1 MGSSSRG
8 SYVTAHDLTVL
19 REEARRRIEDS
30 RADAEINSLLQ
41 DKLAAFNDR
50 DAETINSYLEAIE
63 SALSSEIE
71 GFDRLLFGG
80 SVAKHTYVDGLSD
93 VDALVILKHGAEGS
107 SEAAKE
113 LLRDTISARVP
124 RTEIDDIRIGQL
136 AVTLRYR
143 DGTEIQ
149 LLPAVESAEGVRIPS
164 RDGGWKA
171 IRPREF
177 SRMLTEANQRQGG
190 GVVPAIKLAKAAITN
205 RMEDRALSGYHIE
218 ALAVSAF
225 SDYTGPRTPRAM
237 LRHLLRHASEK
248 VLSPLPDP
256 TGQSSFV
263 DASLG
268 TASSMAR
275 RSAARELRR
284 IADTV
289 ESSRSMSEWSAL
301 FE

>member
-8 SYVTAHDLTVL
+8 SYVSAHDLAVL
-19 REEARRRIEDS
+19 RDEARRRIDES
-30 RADAEINSLLQ
+30 RADAEINNLLQ

-50 DAETINSYLEAIE
+50 DAEAINSYLEAIE
-63 SALSSEIE
+63 SALSNDIE

-93 VDALVILKHGAEGS
+93 VDALVILKDASLGS
-107 SEAAKE
+107 SEEAKE
-113 LLRDTISARVP
+113 RLRGAIAARVP
-124 RTEIDDIRIGQL
+124 RGEIDEIRTGRL
-136 AVTLRYR
+136 AVTVRYR
-143 DGTEIQ
+143 DGAEIQ
-149 LLPAVESAEGVRIPS
+149 LLPATESATGMRIPAG
-164 RDGGWKA
+164 DGGWTA

-177 SRMLTEANQRQGG
+177 TRLLTDANQKQGG
-190 GVVPAIKLAKAAITN
+190 GVVPAIKLAKAIVDQ
-205 RMEDRALSGYHIE
+205 RMADHGLSGYHVE

-225 SDYTGPRTPRAM
+225 SGYTGPRTPLAM
-237 LRHLLRHASEK
+237 LRHLMRHASKK

-268 TASSMAR
+268 EANSVVR
-275 RSAARELRR
+275 RNAARELRR
-284 IADTV
+284 LADTV
-289 ESSRSMSEWSAL
+289 DSSRSVSEWNAL